1 MNRELRVGVIV
12 KTHGIRGEVKVY
24 PTTDSPDRFDD
35 LTEII
40 LKQNNHTKYLQIE
53 NVRYF
58 KNLVILKFKGIDDIN
73 LVEPFKGAELY
84 IDRKYGVPLDEG
96 EYYIADIIGMDVIT
110 DDGNKLG
117 TVKDVLETGANDVY
131 IVERDGAKDLLLP
144 AIKDCILSVDLENN
158 LMTVHLL
165 DGLLDL

>member
-40 LKQNNHTKYLQIE
+40 LKQKNHTKYLE
-53 NVRYF
+53 VEFVRHF

-73 LVEPFKGAELY
+73 LVEQYRGAELY
-84 IDRKYGVPLDEG
+84 IDRKYGVPLKEG
-96 EYYIADIIGMDVIT
+96 EYYIADIIGLTVRT
-110 DDGNKLG
+110 DAGETLG

-131 IVERDGAKDLLLP
+131 IVERPGMKDLLIP
-144 AIKDCILSVDLENN
+144 AIRDCILNVDLEENT
-158 LMTVHLL
+158 MEVHLL
-165 DGLLDL
+165 EGLLDL